1 VNKYGVYIQHSRIE
15 PANTSLALNHTCPLG
30 RPWNALHRSVVAH
43 TYLSS
48 AILPAGY
55 IEWVPSEPRIGVN
68 TTMAEY
74 ENYGPGWDVEARRKG
89 GVGKVLSR
97 EEWVR
102 EGYGVLERV
111 FGGRTG
117 WIDRRP

>member
-1 VNKYGVYIQHSRIE
+1 M
-15 PANTSLALNHTCPLG
+15 CPLG

-89 GVGKVLSR
+89 GVGKVLSK

>member
-1 VNKYGVYIQHSRIE
+1 
-15 PANTSLALNHTCPLG
+15 
-30 RPWNALHRSVVAH
+30 
-43 TYLSS
+43 
-48 AILPAGY
+48 
-55 IEWVPSEPRIGVN
+55 VN

-89 GVGKVLSR
+89 GVGKVLSK